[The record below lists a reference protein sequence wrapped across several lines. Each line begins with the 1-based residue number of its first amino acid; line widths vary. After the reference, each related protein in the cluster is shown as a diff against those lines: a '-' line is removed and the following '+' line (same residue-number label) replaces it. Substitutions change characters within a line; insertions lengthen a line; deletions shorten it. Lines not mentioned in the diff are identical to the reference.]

1 MLIFKNNIHDRQE
14 MGLTALSPTPDIEY
28 DARFNS
34 LHFIEVALKEDEELL
49 DFLERQPKEYWA
61 QDLKRFYPRAHKVGS
76 LPVFRNLQRVLT
88 IGLENQTTWYHMN
101 TYHFCF
107 LYDVL
112 VRFAFN
118 YNQDNREG
126 RLDALPELKGKP
138 LHLESFVNDYFFNVA
153 FLMDEDKYNSLTREE
168 KLERGYR
175 CPCQF
180 GVING
185 LTPTREE
192 MELQSSRS
200 YPYFIYV

>member
-1 MLIFKNNIHDRQE
+1 
-14 MGLTALSPTPDIEY
+14 MGLTTLFPTPDIGY
-28 DARFNS
+28 DEWFNP
-34 LHFIEVALKEDEELL
+34 LHLIEVALEEEDELI

-61 QDLKRFYPRAHKVGS
+61 QDLKRFYPRAHRVGGF
-76 LPVFRNLQRVLT
+76 PVFRNLQRVLT

-118 YNQDNREG
+118 YNQDNRKG

-138 LHLESFVNDYFFNVA
+138 LHLESFVNDYFFNMA
-153 FLMDEDKYNSLTREE
+153 FLMDADKYNSLTHEE
-168 KLERGYR
+168 KLKMGFK

-200 YPYFIYV
+200 YPYSIYV

>member
-14 MGLTALSPTPDIEY
+14 MGLTTLSPTPDIGY
-28 DARFNS
+28 DEWFNP
-34 LHFIEVALKEDEELL
+34 LHLIEVALEEEDELL
-49 DFLERQPKEYWA
+49 DFLERQPKECWA
-61 QDLKRFYPRAHKVGS
+61 QDLKRFYPRAHRVGGF
-76 LPVFRNLQRVLT
+76 PVFRNLQRVLT

-118 YNQDNREG
+118 YNQDNRKG

-168 KLERGYR
+168 KLKMGYK

-200 YPYFIYV
+200 YPYSIYV

>member
-1 MLIFKNNIHDRQE
+1 

-118 YNQDNREG
+118 YNQDNQEG

-168 KLERGYR
+168 KLERGYK

-185 LTPTREE
+185 LAPTREE

-200 YPYFIYV
+200 YPYSIYV

>member
-14 MGLTALSPTPDIEY
+14 MGLTTLSPTPDIEY
-28 DARFNS
+28 DARFNP
-34 LHFIEVALKEDEELL
+34 LHLIEVALKEDDELF

-61 QDLKRFYPRAHKVGS
+61 QDLKRFYPRAHKVGG

-168 KLERGYR
+168 KLERGYKR
-175 CPCQF
+175 PCQF

-185 LTPTREE
+185 LAPTREE
-192 MELQSSRS
+192 MELQSPRS
-200 YPYFIYV
+200 YPYSIYV

>member
-1 MLIFKNNIHDRQE
+1 
-14 MGLTALSPTPDIEY
+14 MGLTTLFPTPDIGY
-28 DARFNS
+28 DEWFNPPH
-34 LHFIEVALKEDEELL
+34 LIEVALEEEDELI
-49 DFLERQPKEYWA
+49 DFLERQPKKYWA
-61 QDLKRFYPRAHKVGS
+61 QDLKRFYPRAHRVGGFS
-76 LPVFRNLQRVLT
+76 VFRNLQRVLT

-118 YNQDNREG
+118 YNQDNRKG

-138 LHLESFVNDYFFNVA
+138 LHLESFVNDYFFNMA
-153 FLMDEDKYNSLTREE
+153 FLMDADKYNSLTHEE
-168 KLERGYR
+168 KLKMGFK

-200 YPYFIYV
+200 YPYSIYV

>member
-88 IGLENQTTWYHMN
+88 IGLENQTTWYRMN

>member
-1 MLIFKNNIHDRQE
+1 MLIFKNNIHNRQE
-14 MGLTALSPTPDIEY
+14 VGLTTLSPLPDIEY
-28 DARFNS
+28 DARFNP
-34 LHFIEVALKEDEELL
+34 LHLIEATLKEEDELL
-49 DFLERQPKEYWA
+49 DLLERQPKEHWA
-61 QDLKRFYPRAHKVGS
+61 QDLKMFYPRAHKVGG
-76 LPVFRNLQRVLT
+76 LPVFRNLQRVL
-88 IGLENQTTWYHMN
+88 IGGLENRTTWYHMN

-112 VRFAFN
+112 VRFVFN
-118 YNQDNREG
+118 YNQDNRKG

-168 KLERGYR
+168 KLERGYK

-185 LTPTREE
+185 LAPTREE

-200 YPYFIYV
+200 YPYSIYV

>member
-1 MLIFKNNIHDRQE
+1 

-61 QDLKRFYPRAHKVGS
+61 QDLKRFYPRAHKIGS

-118 YNQDNREG
+118 YNQDNRKG

-168 KLERGYR
+168 KLKMGYT

-185 LTPTREE
+185 LPPTQEE
-192 MELQSSRS
+192 MKLKSSRS
-200 YPYFIYV
+200 YPYSIYV

>member
-1 MLIFKNNIHDRQE
+1 MLIFKNNIYSRKE
-14 MGLTALSPTPDIEY
+14 MGLTTLSPTPDIEY
-28 DARFNS
+28 DARFNP
-34 LHFIEVALKEDEELL
+34 LHLIEVALKEEDELL
-49 DFLERQPKEYWA
+49 DFLERQPKEYWV

>member
-14 MGLTALSPTPDIEY
+14 MGFTALSPTPDIEY
-28 DARFNS
+28 DARFNP
-34 LHFIEVALKEDEELL
+34 LHLIEVALKEDDELL
-49 DFLERQPKEYWA
+49 DFLERQPKEYWV
-61 QDLKRFYPRAHKVGS
+61 QDLKRFYPWAHKVGS

>member
-14 MGLTALSPTPDIEY
+14 MGFTALSPTPNIEY
-28 DARFNS
+28 DARFNP
-34 LHFIEVALKEDEELL
+34 LHLIEVALKEDDELL
-49 DFLERQPKEYWA
+49 DFLERQPKEYWV

>member
-14 MGLTALSPTPDIEY
+14 MGLTTLSPTPDIEY
-28 DARFNS
+28 DARFNP
-34 LHFIEVALKEDEELL
+34 LHLIEVALKEDDELF

-61 QDLKRFYPRAHKVGS
+61 QDLKRFYPRAHKVGG

-118 YNQDNREG
+118 YNQEHREG

-168 KLERGYR
+168 KLERGYK

-185 LTPTREE
+185 LPPTREE

-200 YPYFIYV
+200 YPYLIYV

>member
-1 MLIFKNNIHDRQE
+1 

-88 IGLENQTTWYHMN
+88 IGLENQTTWYRMN

-118 YNQDNREG
+118 YNQDNRKG

-168 KLERGYR
+168 KLERGYK

-185 LTPTREE
+185 LAPTREE

-200 YPYFIYV
+200 YPYSIYV

>member
-1 MLIFKNNIHDRQE
+1 MLIFKNNIHAPQE
-14 MGLTALSPTPDIEY
+14 VGLTTLSPSPDIEY
-28 DARFNS
+28 DTRFNP
-34 LHFIEVALKEDEELL
+34 LHLIEVALKEEDELL

-61 QDLKRFYPRAHKVGS
+61 QDLKIFYPRAHKVGS

-88 IGLENQTTWYHMN
+88 SGLKNRTTWYHMN

-118 YNQDNREG
+118 YNHDNRKG
-126 RLDALPELKGKP
+126 RVDALPELKGKP
-138 LHLESFVNDYFFNVA
+138 LHIKSFVNDYFFNVA
-153 FLMDEDKYNSLTREE
+153 FLMDEDKYNSLTHEE
-168 KLERGYR
+168 KLKMGCK

-200 YPYFIYV
+200 YPYFFYV

>member
-1 MLIFKNNIHDRQE
+1 

-28 DARFNS
+28 DARFNP
-34 LHFIEVALKEDEELL
+34 LHLIEVALKEEDELL
-49 DFLERQPKEYWA
+49 DFLERQPKEYGE
-61 QDLKRFYPRAHKVGS
+61 QDLKILYPRAHKVGG
-76 LPVFRNLQRVLT
+76 LPVFRNLQRVL
-88 IGLENQTTWYHMN
+88 ISGLENQATWYHMN

-118 YNQDNREG
+118 YNQDNRKE
-126 RLDALPELKGKP
+126 RLNVFPELRDKP
-138 LHLESFVNDYFFNVA
+138 LHIKSFINNYFFNVA

-168 KLERGYR
+168 KLRIGYK

>member
-1 MLIFKNNIHDRQE
+1 MLIFKNNIHGRQE
-14 MGLTALSPTPDIEY
+14 MGVTALSPSPDIEY
-28 DARFNS
+28 NAHFNP
-34 LHFIEVALKEDEELL
+34 LHLIEVILKEEDELL

-61 QDLKRFYPRAHKVGS
+61 QDLKIFYPRAHKVGG

-88 IGLENQTTWYHMN
+88 SGLRNRTIWYHMN

-107 LYDVL
+107 LYDAL

-118 YNQDNREG
+118 YDQDNRKG
-126 RLDALPELKGKP
+126 RLDALPELRGKP
-138 LHLESFVNDYFFNVA
+138 LHIKSFVNDYFFNMV

-168 KLERGYR
+168 KLKIGYK

-185 LTPTREE
+185 LPPTREE